1 MKREITLRQVL
12 IPAFL
17 TVVVLPM
24 LLMALFSILRL
35 KANMQETLEMQIES
49 NLEKAD
55 QVLDMVLDK
64 YKTILYDF
72 CTDDSIVEIVESV
85 NEGVDDKDVNT
96 GKLRRELSHICNRND
111 GVVGIT
117 LRTAGDEKV
126 IYYDRLASSSSNA
139 QWASKVRVPDIN
151 AAEDY
156 YAVTVPLK
164 RNEDNIYLI
173 QIARNLVDY
182 RNIHKKL
189 GTVVMSINEEILEK
203 ALDPGEGKSI
213 YLCRGNM
220 IISAPDNEDIGKNI
234 NDIPTKNM
242 LVTSRRNETSG
253 WNIYNFHA
261 LDVYSKTV
269 REQALFWVFIG
280 VGIMAALLGIVYF
293 ATRPVLKSLDNVVD
307 AMETVEKG
315 DFGAWLTINQG
326 ITSEMKKIYSGF
338 NEMVEQIDALV
349 GQVKQAVVEQ
359 KNAEISALEA
369 QIDPHFLYNTLD
381 TINWKAIEKE
391 EYEISGMV
399 GALADILRYTV
410 RNAGGETTI
419 EKELYWLDEYMLL
432 QSAKL
437 GRKLNTIIDVPDG
450 LLECRIHKLLLQPF
464 VENSIK
470 HGLYNIE
477 GECILKIS
485 IKKLEEQLHIIIEDN
500 GRGMS
505 KNKVEELNKETGD
518 EGEHLG
524 VANVRKRLKLYYGD
538 RADMFFESRA
548 GRYTRVH
555 LFIPL
560 EEMGGNL
567 SENSDCRG

>member
-1 MKREITLRQVL
+1 
-12 IPAFL
+12 
-17 TVVVLPM
+17 
-24 LLMALFSILRL
+24 
-35 KANMQETLEMQIES
+35 
-49 NLEKAD
+49 
-55 QVLDMVLDK
+55 
-64 YKTILYDF
+64 
-72 CTDDSIVEIVESV
+72 
-85 NEGVDDKDVNT
+85 
-96 GKLRRELSHICNRND
+96 
-111 GVVGIT
+111 
-117 LRTAGDEKV
+117 
-126 IYYDRLASSSSNA
+126 
-139 QWASKVRVPDIN
+139 
-151 AAEDY
+151 
-156 YAVTVPLK
+156 
-164 RNEDNIYLI
+164 
-173 QIARNLVDY
+173 
-182 RNIHKKL
+182 
-189 GTVVMSINEEILEK
+189 
-203 ALDPGEGKSI
+203 
-213 YLCRGNM
+213 
-220 IISAPDNEDIGKNI
+220 
-234 NDIPTKNM
+234 
-242 LVTSRRNETSG
+242 
-253 WNIYNFHA
+253 
-261 LDVYSKTV
+261 
-269 REQALFWVFIG
+269 
-280 VGIMAALLGIVYF
+280 MAALLGIVYF

-315 DFGAWLTINQG
+315 DFGARLTINQG

-567 SENSDCRG
+567 NENSDCRG

>member
-35 KANMQETLEMQIES
+35 KANMHETLEMQIES

-55 QVLDMVLDK
+55 QVLDMMLDK

-85 NEGVDDKDVNT
+85 NEGSEDKDVNA

-111 GVVGIT
+111 GVMGMT
-117 LRTAGDEKV
+117 LRTAGDDKV

-182 RNIHKKL
+182 RDIHKEL
-189 GTVVMSINEEILEK
+189 GSVVMSINEEILEK
-203 ALDPGEGKSI
+203 ALEPGEGKSI
-213 YLCRGNM
+213 YLCQGD
-220 IISAPDNEDIGKNI
+220 IVISAPNNEDIGKRI
-234 NDIPTKNM
+234 SDIPTKNM
-242 LVTSRRNETSG
+242 LVTSSKNETTG
-253 WNIYNFHA
+253 WTIYNFHS

-269 REQALFWVFIG
+269 REQALFWILIG
-280 VGIMAALLGIVYF
+280 VGIVVALLGIVYF

-315 DFGAWLTINQG
+315 DFSTRLTLKHG
-326 ITSEMKKIYSGF
+326 ITREMKKIYAGF
-338 NEMVEQIDALV
+338 NEMVEQIDALLN
-349 GQVKQAVVEQ
+349 QVKQAVVEQ

-391 EYEISGMV
+391 EYEISEMV

-419 EKELYWLDEYMLL
+419 EKELYWLEEYTLL

-437 GRKLNTIIDVPDG
+437 GRKLNTIIDVPGDLMG
-450 LLECRIHKLLLQPF
+450 CRIHKLLLQPF

-470 HGLYNIE
+470 HGLYSME

-485 IKKLEEQLHIIIEDN
+485 MKKLEGQLHIIIEDN

-505 KNKVEELNKETGD
+505 KDKVEELNKEMED

-538 RADMFFESRA
+538 QANMFFESRA

-560 EEMGGNL
+560 VEMGGIII
-567 SENSDCRG
+567 ENSNCRR